1 MIEALPWLHRIP
13 AFASANGASLARA
26 AALSEVRSYASE
38 KPVVRSG
45 DAQTHVLIVAQGGLH
60 LYRQNREAK
69 TQMLI
74 AIVRAPATFGDAEL
88 YAKASWMVSARSTD
102 DTVIVHM
109 PNRAFDELISE
120 NGPVAAAL
128 YRETCA
134 RLLLAVQVMQVHGLQ
149 KVKHKILRLLWEM
162 APAVESSGARVVP
175 HSQTELAKAL
185 GVNRKT
191 IARNLQELEDEGV
204 IRRSGSAVEILLPRE
219 ALPLRPFTTGA
230 PNAAWKLPD
239 QTS

>member
-13 AFASANGASLARA
+13 AFARANDASLARA
-26 AALSEVRSYASE
+26 AALSELRSYPSE
-38 KPVVRSG
+38 KQVVRSG
-45 DAQTHVLIVAQGGLH
+45 DPQTHVLIVAQGGLH

-74 AIVRAPATFGDAEL
+74 AVVRAPATFGDAEL
-88 YAKASWMVSARSTD
+88 YAKAPWMVSARSTD

-109 PNRAFDELISE
+109 PNRAFDELIAE

-149 KVKHKILRLLWEM
+149 KVKYKILRLLWEM
-162 APAVESSGARVVP
+162 TPAESSGARVVP
-175 HSQTELAKAL
+175 HSQTDLAKAL

-191 IARNLQELEDEGV
+191 IARNLQELEDERV
-204 IRRSGSAVEILLPRE
+204 IRRSGTAVEILLPRE
-219 ALPLRPFTTGA
+219 ALPLRPFTAGA